1 MSTSLRDY
9 WIDFFL
15 TPVHPP
21 SPHNSHARYM
31 TNYQEIID
39 RYYPAGSALR
49 DIYLRHCGQVA
60 DLAAHINESKHLGL
74 DPGELRSA
82 AMLHDIGIYRCDAPS
97 IECHGTEPYIR
108 HGIIGAQILRDCGAP
123 ETMARVAERH
133 TGAGLTAHEIEQSR
147 LPLPAKDYL
156 PETTLERLICYADK
170 FYSKSSILSSRPK
183 PIDKVRKQMAR
194 FGEESL
200 SRFIALD
207 AEFGPVDT

>member
-1 MSTSLRDY
+1 
-9 WIDFFL
+9 
-15 TPVHPP
+15 
-21 SPHNSHARYM
+21 M

-82 AMLHDIGIYRCDAPS
+82 AMLHDIG
-97 IECHGTEPYIR
+97 TEPYIR
-108 HGIIGAQILRDCGAP
+108 HGIIGAQTLRDCGAP
-123 ETMARVAERH
+123 ETIARVAERH
-133 TGAGLTAHEIEQSR
+133 TGAGLTAREIEQSR